1 MEKNPIERIEKL
13 INENGLTMKAVSL
26 AAGKNETFVRD
37 MIKRGRSPS
46 VANLDAVEKA
56 IAKLS
61 GQDIP
66 KMPEAQAQGIPN
78 LDIHAGMGNGG
89 LGHIEIDERTSR
101 PLPQYTDGDWLFPP
115 SFMQRL
121 GTLKGKYAMPVE
133 GDSMA
138 PTIAPGSVVFVD
150 TARAYPSAPGLY
162 VVDAG
167 DGRLVKRVELIAGT
181 DQIAVMS
188 DNPSYRNYEFDRE
201 SVQIFGRVI
210 AIFSF
215 ND

>member
-1 MEKNPIERIEKL
+1 MNTADIIRAILKHDGWTQTRLAEHFGATQPTISRWLKGSEPNGAIYEQIRELYRELEGEKSRK
-13 INENGLTMKAVSL
+13 
-26 AAGKNETFVRD
+26 
-37 MIKRGRSPS
+37 
-46 VANLDAVEKA
+46 VEA
-56 IAKLS
+56 T
-61 GQDIP
+61 P
-66 KMPEAQAQGIPN
+66 VEGIPN

-89 LGHIEIDERTSR
+89 AGHIEIDERTSR

-115 SFMQRL
+115 SFMQRI

-138 PTIAPGSVVFVD
+138 PTIAAGSVVFVD
-150 TARAYPSAPGLY
+150 TQRAYPSAPGLY

-181 DQIAVMS
+181 DQIAIMS

-201 SVQIFGRVI
+201 AVQIFGRVI

-215 ND
+215 NE